1 MFKRLESS
9 FTAFKSTLKTQVKS
23 IKAFLKMFEER
34 RILIPKK
41 MSNLYQ
47 FYDEILA
54 DETDEKLNEYLE
66 KDKAFELE

>member
-1 MFKRLESS
+1 
-9 FTAFKSTLKTQVKS
+9 
-23 IKAFLKMFEER
+23 MFEER

-54 DETDEKLNEYLE
+54 DETDDKLEEYL
-66 KDKAFELE
+66 KTNKAFELEKSDFLDTYETNLKAI